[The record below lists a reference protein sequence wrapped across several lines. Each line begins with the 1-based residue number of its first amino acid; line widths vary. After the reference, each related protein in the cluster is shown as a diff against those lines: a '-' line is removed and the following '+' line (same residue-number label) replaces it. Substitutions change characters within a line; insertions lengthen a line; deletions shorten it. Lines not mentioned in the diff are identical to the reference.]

1 MLIHL
6 GDGSKLDRNPD
17 NDDLTQTESKIMEY
31 FTANKEK
38 FNGDT
43 ELQVYQLIF
52 LKNAFQI
59 NQQNLQLKRSNLKNL
74 LKQNDD
80 MLRLAVSAN
89 LGSENK

>member
-1 MLIHL
+1 
-6 GDGSKLDRNPD
+6 
-17 NDDLTQTESKIMEY
+17 MEY